1 VQVQNWC
8 RCPNKTTLHAHSRC
22 RAMQCGNLGPS
33 SIEQSREKAQRHNR
47 HHAFNIICHAT
58 SKCSFAQ
65 RQVQH
70 TETATSNRVRV
81 GQQSHRRHRSCLNSH
96 VDASTTTRSGNRPSL
111 ATTQPIGRRKLVN
124 VLLHRV
130 GVEVAAKRRST
141 ASSCQVQ
148 LHSVTSSSMHNSC
161 LRNYKKK
168 KTAT

>member
-58 SKCSFAQ
+58 SKCSFDQ

-81 GQQSHRRHRSCLNSH
+81 GQQSHRRHRSLSKFPRRRLDDDEKRKPTKSCD
-96 VDASTTTRSGNRPSL
+96 DATDRSPEISQRL
-111 ATTQPIGRRKLVN
+111 T
-124 VLLHRV
+124 
-130 GVEVAAKRRST
+130 
-141 ASSCQVQ
+141 
-148 LHSVTSSSMHNSC
+148 TSSRCGSRSKAALHGVILSSSTSQRHVKFHAQLMLSK
-161 LRNYKKK
+161 LQKK